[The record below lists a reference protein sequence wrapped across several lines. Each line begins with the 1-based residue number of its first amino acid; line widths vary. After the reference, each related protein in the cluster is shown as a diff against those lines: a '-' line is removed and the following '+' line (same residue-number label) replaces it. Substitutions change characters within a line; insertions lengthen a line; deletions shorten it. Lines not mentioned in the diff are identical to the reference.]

1 MNSTEISKI
10 LVEINEKGKFLASIV
25 TDREG
30 FPIASASTAKHSP
43 EIQAALVGIIQRVT
57 SQASEQLG
65 ISATTE
71 FSLFDANGNLFVCR
85 PFTASG
91 IDMVLAFLI
100 PGKDQSYR
108 RLMAQTIAAIQEN
121 IDL

>member
-1 MNSTEISKI
+1 MNSTEMSRI
-10 LVEINEKGKFLASIV
+10 LAETNEKGKFITSIV

-30 FPIASASTAKHSP
+30 FPIASASDASQSP
-43 EIQAALVGIIQRVT
+43 EVQAALVGIIQRVT
-57 SQASEQLG
+57 NQASEQLG

-85 PFTASG
+85 PFVASG

-100 PGKDQSYR
+100 PGKDQPYR
-108 RLMAQTIAAIQEN
+108 RLMSQTITAIQQAL
-121 IDL
+121 DL